1 MTLRHEFIYR
11 NEWELVRYGVSD
23 TTLLEKW
30 FISTSGI
37 YFLYRLISVADTI
50 NKK

>member
-1 MTLRHEFIYR
+1 MT
-11 NEWELVRYGVSD
+11 WEVGLVPVAKPTRIQLQD
-23 TTLLEKW
+23 LTLLEKR
-30 FISTSGI
+30 FIRTSGI